1 MSEMSMNTNRKERT
15 FRHRDRLS
23 QIPIYLGKQFRFFIN
38 ESDWKVIPMAAVI
51 ALLVAVVIRTR
62 LFASMEGCLIS
73 SFALACV
80 ALWNGCFNSIQAIC
94 RERAIVKREH
104 RSGMHITSYVAAHM
118 IYQLVLCLAQT
129 IISMYVLK
137 AAGVP
142 FPEEGIFSEKR
153 GILEF
158 GFTMLMISYAADMMS
173 LFISSIAHTTTAAMT
188 VMPFVLIF
196 QLVFSGG
203 IIPIPQSIQA
213 LSNITI
219 SNYGIKAIVSQCG
232 YNQLPMAAGW
242 TAVNN
247 MKNSEIHET
256 VTVGQILD
264 VLNSD
269 AMAKHRDDVVIET
282 LTVGDAAK
290 LLDFPALFDESTEL
304 IQEPVTFGELL
315 EFANNNALV
324 QSRRDEEIPIDTSV
338 ADILNILG
346 EKNVQVFI
354 QQRTAEAGQKKE
366 YASTPDNLLKNWFC
380 LGLFILIFALLSTIS
395 LELIDKDKR

>member
-1 MSEMSMNTNRKERT
+1 MSETSMNTNRKERT
-15 FRHRDRLS
+15 FRHRDRIS
-23 QIPIYLGKQFRFFIN
+23 QVPIYLGKQFRFFIN

-118 IYQLVLCLAQT
+118 IYQFVLCLAQT
-129 IISMYVLK
+129 VISLYVLK

-142 FPEEGIFSEKR
+142 FPEQGIFSEKR

-158 GFTMLMISYAADMMS
+158 GITMLLISYAADMMS

-203 IIPIPQSIQA
+203 IIPIPASIQP
-213 LSNITI
+213 LSNLTI
-219 SNYGIKAIVSQCG
+219 SNYGIKAIVSQCN
-232 YNQLPMAAGW
+232 YNELPMAAGW

-247 MKNSEIHET
+247 MKNSKISEK
-256 VTVGQILD
+256 VTVGQILEA
-264 VLNSD
+264 LNSE
-269 AMAKHRDDVVIET
+269 AMAKHRDQVVVKPMTAAQLAALLDLGEVKDKET
-282 LTVGDAAK
+282 LIIKNPVTLGELIDFANNSEVIQKQKDQEIEINTTVGDV
-290 LLDFPALFDESTEL
+290 LDL
-304 IQEPVTFGELL
+304 
-315 EFANNNALV
+315 
-324 QSRRDEEIPIDTSV
+324 
-338 ADILNILG
+338 LG
-346 EKNVQVFI
+346 EQKVKVFI
-354 QQRTAEAGQKKE
+354 QQKTAEAGRKAE
-366 YASTPDNLLKNWFC
+366 YERTPQRIIEYWLC

>member
-1 MSEMSMNTNRKERT
+1 MSEMSMNTNRRERT

-62 LFASMEGCLIS
+62 LFASMEGCLIR

-118 IYQLVLCLAQT
+118 IYQFVLCMAQT

-158 GFTMLMISYAADMMS
+158 GFTMLLISYAADMMS

-203 IIPIPQSIQA
+203 IIPIPASIQP
-213 LSNITI
+213 LSNLTI
-219 SNYGIKAIVSQCG
+219 SNYGIKAIVSQCR
-232 YNQLPMAAGW
+232 YNELPMAAGW
-242 TAVNN
+242 TAVNS
-247 MKNSEIHET
+247 MKNSEIHEEI
-256 VTVGQILD
+256 TVGQILD
-264 VLNSD
+264 ILNSEG
-269 AMAKHRDDVVIET
+269 MAKHRDHVVTGPVTVAQLADLLNLGEVKDKEALIIEEPVT
-282 LTVGDAAK
+282 LGE
-290 LLDFPALFDESTEL
+290 LIDFANSSEL
-304 IQEPVTFGELL
+304 IQK
-315 EFANNNALV
+315 
-324 QSRRDEEIPIDTSV
+324 QKDKKIPIDTTV
-338 ADILNILG
+338 GDVLDLVG
-346 EKNVQVFI
+346 EQNVKVYI
-354 QQRTAEAGQKKE
+354 QQKTAEAGRKDQYE
-366 YASTPDNLLKNWFC
+366 STPYNVMINWFC
-380 LGLFILIFALLSTIS
+380 LGLFILLFALLSTIS